1 MQRVSQAMNSL
12 LHPKSTYDT
21 HQEEGRGGINGMDK
35 PQDAEP
41 TSDTAAP
48 NAPDVRHGNVGL
60 LDLVGNT
67 PLVRLHRLAPRNPR
81 VEVYAKAEWANPGG
95 SVKDRAARSMI
106 LDGERTGKLKPGKII
121 LDATSGNTGIA
132 YAMIG
137 AALGYAVHLCLPL
150 NANEE
155 RKRLLKAYGAHLILT
170 DPRLSSDGAILK
182 ARELYANDP
191 DKYFYPDQYNNPANW
206 RAHYEGTGPEIWQQT
221 QGRITHFVAG
231 LGTSGTF
238 MGTGRFLRETKPDVR
253 LISFQPDAPFHGLE
267 GMKYMPTSIVPG
279 IYDPHLADEDRAVQT
294 EDAHKMVKRL
304 AREEGILVGISA
316 AAALVCSL
324 RLAEELEA
332 GVIVTIFCDSGTR
345 YLSERFWEDDRK
357 EENRQEDRQ
366 LASEK
371 FKGQTQ
377 ERKESAAP

>member
-1 MQRVSQAMNSL
+1 MADAVLVRTTMNTTTPTQSVPTQPL
-12 LHPKSTYDT
+12 SVLPA
-21 HQEEGRGGINGMDK
+21 RGV
-35 PQDAEP
+35 
-41 TSDTAAP
+41 
-48 NAPDVRHGNVGL
+48 PDGTGVRSGSVGL

-67 PLVRLHRLAPRNPR
+67 PLIRLNRVVPRNPR
-81 VEVYAKAEWANPGG
+81 VEIYAKAEWANPGG
-95 SVKDRAARSMI
+95 SVKDRAARNMI
-106 LDGERTGKLKPGKII
+106 LDGERSGRLTLGKII

-137 AALGYAVHLCLPL
+137 ASMGYPVHLCLPV

-155 RKRLLKAYGAHLILT
+155 RKSLLRAYGACLILT

-182 ARELYANDP
+182 ARELYAKEP
-191 DKYFYPDQYNNPANW
+191 DRYFYPDQYNNPANW
-206 RAHYEGTGPEIWQQT
+206 QAHYHGTGPEIWQQT

-238 MGTGRFLRETKPDVR
+238 MGTGRYLREINPSVR

-279 IYDPHLADEDRAVQT
+279 IYDPKLADEDRAVGT
-294 EDAHKMVKRL
+294 EEAHAMVKRL

-316 AAALVCSL
+316 AAAMVCSL
-324 RLAEELEA
+324 RLAEELDE

-345 YLSERFWEDDRK
+345 YLSERFWH
-357 EENRQEDRQ
+357 EEYECD
-366 LASEK
+366 
-371 FKGQTQ
+371 
-377 ERKESAAP
+377 PCI

>member
-1 MQRVSQAMNSL
+1 MQRVSLAMNSL
-12 LHPKSTYDT
+12 SQPKSTYNT
-21 HQEEGRGGINGMDK
+21 HQEEGRSGIDGHA
-35 PQDAEP
+35 QDAEQALDA
-41 TSDTAAP
+41 TAP
-48 NAPDVRHGNVGL
+48 NAPDTRHGNVGL

-106 LDGERTGKLKPGKII
+106 LDGERSGKLRPGKII

-155 RKRLLKAYGAHLILT
+155 RKRLLKAYGARLILT

-182 ARELYANDP
+182 ARELYASNP

-206 RAHYEGTGPEIWQQT
+206 RAHYEGTGPEIMRQT
-221 QGRITHFVAG
+221 QSRITHFVAG

-238 MGTGRFLRETKPDVR
+238 MGTGRYLREVKPDVR

-279 IYDPHLADEDRAVQT
+279 IYDATLADEDRAVGT

-324 RLAEELEA
+324 RLAEELQE
-332 GVIVTIFCDSGTR
+332 GVVVTIFCDSGTR
-345 YLSERFWEDDRK
+345 YLSERFWEEERK
-357 EENRQEDRQ
+357 EEDRQENQ
-366 LASEK
+366 QIANEK
-371 FKGQTQ
+371 SNAKTR
-377 ERKESAAP
+377 ERKESAAL